1 MKLVDK
7 WMRLRPL
14 YKGLSIA
21 CAVILIAAITV
32 LIVFLSSGYYATT
45 MRLLKIE
52 GTVTLEDENGV
63 EKSIV
68 KNMRFSSGQAL
79 NTGASSLASIALDDD
94 KIVTLQENSRAEF
107 TKSRNM
113 MELKL
118 TAGGL
123 FFEVNK
129 TLETDETFDI
139 RTSTMVVGIRG
150 TSGYI
155 FVDEEG
161 RQCIIVTAGKVH
173 ITGINPITHEIK
185 ETEATAGQK
194 LTVYLYNDRVIDS
207 VEFFLESLTE
217 DQIPAFPIQMLKDD
231 PDLLARVCGDTG
243 WDPDVLLGIAG
254 GTVTIPSDS
263 SESSE
268 SSESTTTS
276 ETSESSQESETSSS
290 SSESSSSSDRSSA
303 PQPTNTPKPTNTPRP
318 TNRSSAPAQSS
329 STNTSRSSSNAQSSS
344 AEDRSEEPSGG
355 SDQPSGEQPSGEQPS
370 GDQPSG
376 DQPSGGSDQPSGDAP
391 SGDYSE
397 DNSGYSDNSG
407 DDGVAPHG

>member
-129 TLETDETFDI
+129 PL
-139 RTSTMVVGIRG
+139 G
-150 TSGYI
+150 
-155 FVDEEG
+155 
-161 RQCIIVTAGKVH
+161 
-173 ITGINPITHEIK
+173 N
-185 ETEATAGQK
+185 
-194 LTVYLYNDRVIDS
+194 LYR
-207 VEFFLESLTE
+207 
-217 DQIPAFPIQMLKDD
+217 
-231 PDLLARVCGDTG
+231 
-243 WDPDVLLGIAG
+243 
-254 GTVTIPSDS
+254 
-263 SESSE
+263 
-268 SSESTTTS
+268 
-276 ETSESSQESETSSS
+276 
-290 SSESSSSSDRSSA
+290 
-303 PQPTNTPKPTNTPRP
+303 
-318 TNRSSAPAQSS
+318 
-329 STNTSRSSSNAQSSS
+329 
-344 AEDRSEEPSGG
+344 
-355 SDQPSGEQPSGEQPS
+355 
-370 GDQPSG
+370 
-376 DQPSGGSDQPSGDAP
+376 
-391 SGDYSE
+391 
-397 DNSGYSDNSG
+397 
-407 DDGVAPHG
+407 